1 MWRQGNIKIGNSI
14 IQYFIK
20 QYEEGSQY
28 GINNGRISKLTL
40 KRDGETIANYDRGW
54 DITPIDSDAEIAL
67 AIILKDKN

>member
-1 MWRQGNIKIGNSI
+1 MWRQGNIKIGNTI

-20 QYEEGSQY
+20 QYEEGSKY

>member
-1 MWRQGNIKIGNSI
+1 MWRQGNIKIGNNI

-54 DITPIDSDAEIAL
+54 DITPIDSDAEIAP

>member
-1 MWRQGNIKIGNSI
+1 MWRQGNIKIGNTI

>member
-1 MWRQGNIKIGNSI
+1 MWRQGNIKIGNNI

>member
-1 MWRQGNIKIGNSI
+1 MWRQGNIKIGNCI